1 MSVKVRIAPS
11 PTGNLHIGTARTALF
26 NWLFARHHG
35 GQFIV
40 RIEDTDLERS
50 KKEYEE
56 NIISGLKWL
65 GIESDVAITRQSER
79 LDIYRG
85 YLQKLLDSGKAF
97 WCHHSIEE
105 LEAEKKAQ
113 MERKEAPRH
122 ICGHKGTDKAKQ
134 PGQIIRLAVDGNAD
148 RKIEFNDL
156 IRGPIAS
163 TEGHVGDLSLAK
175 NLDTP
180 LYNFAVVIDDV
191 TMGIT
196 HVIRGE
202 DHISNT
208 PKQILIYEALGEKVP
223 EFAHLPLILGPDK
236 SKMSK
241 RHGATSIIEYKNDY
255 LSQALVNFMGFL
267 GYTYSK
273 EILTPEE
280 MAKEFDIAKVHK
292 SGAVFDTKKLNWI
305 NAQYIRTL
313 DAKTFKEL
321 IGKPELPDSAV
332 PLMTERLEKL
342 SDINEFSYLWDDV
355 AYEPELLIWKN
366 STPDQ
371 IRMSLEQ
378 SRAIIAQHGVDDKV
392 GLRKQLDESA
402 KDNRGLAYWPL
413 RVALSGRKAS
423 PDPVDI
429 AAVIGKDA
437 TLQRIDSALAKLSS

>member
-26 NWLFARHHG
+26 NWLFARRHG
-35 GQFIV
+35 GQFVI

-79 LDIYRG
+79 LDMYREH
-85 YLQKLLDSGKAF
+85 LQKLLDSGKAF
-97 WCHHSIEE
+97 WCHHSIAE

-113 MERKEAPRH
+113 MDRKEAPRH
-122 ICGHKGTDKAKQ
+122 ICDHKGTDKAKQ
-134 PGQIIRLAVDGNAD
+134 PGQIIRLAVDGNSD
-148 RKIEFNDL
+148 RKIEFNDM
-156 IRGPIAS
+156 IRGPIA
-163 TEGHVGDLSLAK
+163 TIEGNAGDLSLAK

-180 LYNFAVVIDDV
+180 LYNFAVVVDDV

-223 EFAHLPLILGPDK
+223 TFAHLPLILNPDK
-236 SKMSK
+236 TKLSK
-241 RHGATSIIEYKNDY
+241 RAGATSVDDYRKDY
-255 LSQALVNFMGFL
+255 LPEALINFMGFL

-273 EILTPEE
+273 EILTKEE
-280 MAKEFDIAKVHK
+280 MAQEFDVAKVHK

-305 NAQYIRTL
+305 NTQYVRKLAPDI
-313 DAKTFKEL
+313 FKEL
-321 IGKPELPDSAV
+321 IGKPDLPDAAV
-332 PLMTERLEKL
+332 PIMTERLEKL
-342 SDINEFSYLWDDV
+342 SDIEAFGYLWGDP
-355 AYEPELLIWKN
+355 AYEHDLLIWKN
-366 STPDQ
+366 STPEQ
-371 IRMSLEQ
+371 VKMSLQQ
-378 SRAIIAQHGVDDKV
+378 SRAIVAQHGVEDKD

-402 KDNRGLAYWPL
+402 HDNRGLVYWPF

-429 AAVIGKDA
+429 ASIIGKEV
-437 TLQRIDSALAKLSS
+437 TLQRIDAALQRLSS